1 MNRLRRE
8 EYVKCGP
15 VFPTGSLAVILVF
28 VLFAA
33 IVAVHM
39 PAKRIRNMAITE
51 TINELKTAI
60 SGKLVLSRQGNYNVL
75 CGVTK
80 WIRKETYE

>member
-1 MNRLRRE
+1 MIAAEAFTYAVSGCTIGCMAGLPLSKLLYNFLIAGRFP
-8 EYVKCGP
+8 YAVWH
-15 VFPTGSLAVILVF
+15 FPTGSLAVILVF

-51 TINELKTAI
+51 TINEL
-60 SGKLVLSRQGNYNVL
+60 
-75 CGVTK
+75 
-80 WIRKETYE
+80 